1 MRLIKLLSTLVIGI
15 ASLAACEKGPV
26 NPNGPGPKPD
36 EGKTDTTEIATKAEY
51 AKGADISWITQME
64 ADGAKFYTLTGQNAD
79 CFEVIRDAGFNAIRL
94 RVWVNPEEGWC
105 GKEDVLEKAAR
116 AYNLGMK
123 LIIDFHY
130 SDSWADPG
138 KQNPPA
144 EWKNHT
150 AEEMTAAVAAH
161 TKEVLNALHDLGIS
175 VEWVQV
181 GNEVNNGML
190 HPLGKVQDKTA
201 ANFVKFLNAGYQA
214 VKDVYPSAKVVLHV
228 SNGHEYGLF
237 DWFFSLMKDNNA
249 KYDIIGMSLYPVWW
263 ENGGWS
269 KWQTPVDACIANIKA
284 LNAKFSKPVMIC
296 EFGMPVSEPEA
307 AKAAIQHLLDKT
319 KEIEGCLG
327 LFYWEPQTDGV
338 WKPASYTSLGWN
350 AYNMGAFKNGRP
362 TVALDPF
369 TPNNQTI

>member
-1 MRLIKLLSTLVIGI
+1 MKLTSLLLITSTLIFFSV
-15 ASLAACEKGPV
+15 SCEKE
-26 NPNGPGPKPD
+26 PD
-36 EGKTDTTEIATKAEY
+36 KHQPESDNTPTDTTEVIVSPEY

-64 ADGAKFYTLTGQNAD
+64 QDGVKFYNAEDQETD
-79 CFEVIRDAGFNAIRL
+79 CIELMKELGFNAIRL

-116 AYNLGMK
+116 AYNLGMR
-123 LIIDFHY
+123 LMIDFHY
-130 SDSWADPG
+130 SDTWADPG

-144 EWKNHT
+144 AWKNYSV
-150 AEEMTAAVAAH
+150 EEMTAAVASH
-161 TKEVLNALHDLGIS
+161 TKDVLSALKELGIN

-201 ANFVKFLNAGYQA
+201 ANFVQFLNAGYQA
-214 VKDVYPSAKVVLHV
+214 VKNVYPSAKVILHV
-228 SNGHEYGLF
+228 SNGHESGLF

-269 KWQTPVDACIANIKA
+269 RWQTPTEACISNIKA
-284 LNAKFSKPVMIC
+284 VNSKFNKPLMIC

-307 AKAAIQHLLDKT
+307 TKEALKYILDKT
-319 KEIEGCLG
+319 KDMKGCLG
-327 LFYWEPQTDGV
+327 IFYWEPQTDGV
-338 WKPASYTSLGWN
+338 WKPESYNSLGWS
-350 AYNMGAFKNGRP
+350 AYNMGAFQNGKP
-362 TVALDPF
+362 TVALEPLGL
-369 TPNNQTI
+369 